1 MVGDPWPRPGMGV
14 VQASFEVSL
23 HVVGTDC
30 GLAACPSAVGP
41 RHAGQSSEGP
51 ASADARAVETMQR
64 MGRFKN
70 EDRGVIFCIV
80 EGLERSLSRMCTL

>member
-1 MVGDPWPRPGMGV
+1 
-14 VQASFEVSL
+14 
-23 HVVGTDC
+23 
-30 GLAACPSAVGP
+30 
-41 RHAGQSSEGP
+41 
-51 ASADARAVETMQR
+51 MQR